1 MAVSLSDR
9 CKWDTH
15 EHRRHR
21 RRLQTHSFCY
31 VDGLIRPAD
40 SFVTDPVNLGNPI
53 EMSVSDFADVV
64 ANLVGDSGR
73 VYTGLAVGD
82 SVRRQP
88 DIPVARS
95 VLEWEPVVPFVD
107 GLRRTIAY
115 LQDLRR

>member
-1 MAVSLSDR
+1 MHLRDLAPSLSQGAVVAFNS
-9 CKWDTH
+9 T
-15 EHRRHR
+15 
-21 RRLQTHSFCY
+21 SFCY

-53 EMSVSDFADVV
+53 EMSVSDFPDVV

-73 VYTGLAVGD
+73 VHTGLPVD
-82 SVRRQP
+82 DPVRRQP
-88 DIPVARS
+88 DISVARS
-95 VLEWEPVVPFVD
+95 ALEWEPVVSFVD